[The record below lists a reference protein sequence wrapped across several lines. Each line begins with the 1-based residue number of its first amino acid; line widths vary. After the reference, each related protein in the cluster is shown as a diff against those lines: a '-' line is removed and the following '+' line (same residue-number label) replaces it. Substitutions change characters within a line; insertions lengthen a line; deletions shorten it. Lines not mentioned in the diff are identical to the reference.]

1 MVLWSNG
8 DDTCFTRRKRWFDS
22 IRDYFDLRKKRLFLP
37 PHQETTMT
45 RNVKY
50 AQCAMRRIVPGA
62 SVVTTSYIP
71 TQFAKV
77 GRVLKLKDSDDR
89 WVDGWV
95 VEAVGDVIVEGER
108 VPDYRKA
115 IGNHRKSTGDSTP
128 RLRA

>member
-1 MVLWSNG
+1 
-8 DDTCFTRRKRWFDS
+8 
-22 IRDYFDLRKKRLFLP
+22 
-37 PHQETTMT
+37 MT

-50 AQCAMRRIVPGA
+50 AQCAMRRIVAGA

-95 VEAVGDVIVEGER
+95 VETVGDKIVESER
-108 VPDYRKA
+108 LPDHRKA
-115 IGNHRKSTGDSTP
+115 IRNHRKSTGDNAP

>member
-1 MVLWSNG
+1 M
-8 DDTCFTRRKRWFDS
+8 
-22 IRDYFDLRKKRLFLP
+22 
-37 PHQETTMT
+37 
-45 RNVKY
+45 
-50 AQCAMRRIVPGA
+50 QCAMRRIVAGA

-89 WVDGWV
+89 WVNGWV
-95 VEAVGDVIVEGER
+95 VETVSDVIVEGDS

-115 IGNHRKSTGDSTP
+115 IRSHRKTTGDSTP

>member
-1 MVLWSNG
+1 
-8 DDTCFTRRKRWFDS
+8 
-22 IRDYFDLRKKRLFLP
+22 
-37 PHQETTMT
+37 MT

-50 AQCAMRRIVPGA
+50 AQCAMRRIVAGA

-95 VEAVGDVIVEGER
+95 VETCRRRDRRRRQCSELPQGDPKPPQVNRRQYAATPSITRWQPTEGREQSR
-108 VPDYRKA
+108 PSHGTK
-115 IGNHRKSTGDSTP
+115 HTTP
-128 RLRA
+128 RYANRQSGPA

>member
-1 MVLWSNG
+1 
-8 DDTCFTRRKRWFDS
+8 
-22 IRDYFDLRKKRLFLP
+22 
-37 PHQETTMT
+37 MT

-50 AQCAMRRIVPGA
+50 AQCAMRRIVAGA

-95 VEAVGDVIVEGER
+95 VETVGDVIVESDR

-115 IGNHRKSTGDSTP
+115 IRNHRKSTGDSTP